1 MIRLTLNSELQDAA
15 LLIIFLQAVEICKV
29 RGARGEFGSEEEF
42 ISCII
47 SEFESLTLGPR
58 K

>member
-1 MIRLTLNSELQDAA
+1 MISITLDSDLQDAA
-15 LLIIFLQAVEICKV
+15 LLIIFLQAMEICKAQ
-29 RGARGEFGSEEEF
+29 GASGEFGSEEEF